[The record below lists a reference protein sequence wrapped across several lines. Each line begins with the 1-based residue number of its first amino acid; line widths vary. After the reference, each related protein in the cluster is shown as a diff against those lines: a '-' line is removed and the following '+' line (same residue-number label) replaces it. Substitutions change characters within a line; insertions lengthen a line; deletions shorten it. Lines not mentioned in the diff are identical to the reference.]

1 MTMNAETTV
10 NYFVFHTGQMS
21 SLPNAVPNVRES
33 LSLQC
38 SAYEYQVLMQD
49 GHLCSEDLVNCFLD
63 QIERHN
69 NHGLK
74 LNAILSVCPREVA
87 VSQAKAL
94 DEERRLGKVRG
105 ELHGIPIIIKVR
117 DTLGAKDNPE
127 GLTEMTRT
135 ASLQDLPWGWY
146 LRQARVRLHLFKP
159 RGTQA

>member
-1 MTMNAETTV
+1 
-10 NYFVFHTGQMS
+10 MS
-21 SLPNAVPNVRES
+21 SRSSAVPDIRES

-38 SAYEYQVLMQD
+38 SAHEYQVLMQD

-69 NHGLK
+69 KRGLK

-87 VSQAKAL
+87 ISQAKAL
-94 DEERRLGKVRG
+94 DEERRQGKARG

-117 DTLGAKDNPE
+117 DTLGTIDNSK
-127 GLTEMTRT
+127 GLNEITRT

-146 LRQARVRLHLFKP
+146 LRQAPARSHLFKP